1 MQIIREF
8 QSIAQKE
15 RPVHC
20 AIGMFDGLHQG
31 HQALLNHIIKQAK
44 ADAGLALV
52 MTFQEHP
59 ARVLAPEHAPG
70 LIYPQALKES
80 LLAVSGLDI
89 AWIIPFDEGLRQ
101 LDGTSFI
108 RQIKSYC
115 RQLAEICVGNN
126 FAFGHRRSGN
136 IELLKQL
143 GREWGFR
150 TECKSA
156 VTSDGEAVSSTR
168 IRSLLS
174 EGDINKASKLLGR
187 HYCLAGEVIKGDG
200 LGRKLGFRT
209 ANINSQSLALPK
221 SGVYAVEAIRN
232 GMPLR
237 GVLNIGTRPTLNHA
251 KPCIQAEVHF
261 LDFDGDIYGEFLS
274 LELKKRIRDEQR
286 FPDVQALQQQIR
298 NDIQKA
304 KSLTFE

>member
-1 MQIIREF
+1 MQIIRQF
-8 QSIAQKE
+8 QSIGQQE

-31 HQALLNHIIKQAK
+31 HQALLNHIIEQAQ
-44 ADAGLALV
+44 ADSGVAMIL
-52 MTFQEHP
+52 TFQEHP

-80 LLAVSGLDI
+80 LLKASGLDI

-108 RQIKSYC
+108 RQIKTYC
-115 RQLAEICVGNN
+115 GRLAEICVGDN

-136 IELLKQL
+136 IDLLKQL
-143 GREWGFR
+143 GREWGFQ

-156 VTSDGEAVSSTR
+156 VTFDGEAVSSTR
-168 IRSLLS
+168 IRSLLF
-174 EGDINKASKLLGR
+174 EGDITQASKLLGR
-187 HYCLAGEVIKGDG
+187 PYCLAGDVVKGDG
-200 LGRKLGFRT
+200 LGRQLGFRT
-209 ANINSQSLALPK
+209 ANLNSRSLALPK
-221 SGVYAVEAIRN
+221 SGVYAVEATHQ
-232 GMPLR
+232 GTTLR

-251 KPCIQAEVHF
+251 TPRTQAEVHF
-261 LDFDGDIYGEFLS
+261 LDFNSDIYGEFLS
-274 LELKKRIRDEQR
+274 LELKERIRDEQR
-286 FPDVQALQQQIR
+286 SPNVQALQQQIR